1 MHASF
6 KLNDMQ
12 IDSIIEKLVPL
23 IAAPEDYEFFRGVL
37 RIKAENTSSG
47 HFAYFVSE
55 MLKSV
60 NASA

>member
-1 MHASF
+1 
-6 KLNDMQ
+6 MQ
-12 IDSIIEKLVPL
+12 IDSIIDKLVPL
-23 IAAPEDYEFFRGVL
+23 LASPEDHEFFRGVL